1 MSEVKGIQNLEEVID
16 AVQLLG
22 VAAKQIMAD
31 GKVGV
36 ADLPVVLGLVNKL
49 SVIVAAVNGADQLV
63 LEAKDID
70 AAEAQALVAKLIA
83 AVAAIKAA

>member
-22 VAAKQIMAD
+22 VAAKQVMAD